1 ECIFW
6 GMRAPYR
13 FRLYVQAME
22 FIGVGSVFLVSLTG
36 LFVGMVFGLQ
46 LVDGF
51 SKLGVQNQTGSVIGI
66 ALTRELAP
74 VFSAL
79 MVSSRAGSAMA
90 TELGSMRIT
99 SQIDA
104 LVTMAVN
111 PVQFL
116 IVPRV
121 VAGLTMLPALTMLF
135 NFVGLLG
142 AWFVSVHLLGLDPG
156 IFMDK

>member
-1 ECIFW
+1 DSDMLKDALLGPTPLGGFSRKAFALPLKVLVEVGVLTRLLWECVFW
-6 GMRAPYR
+6 SLRGPFR
-13 FRLYVQAME
+13 FRLYVQAMD

-36 LFVGMVFGLQ
+36 FFVGMVFGLQ

-51 SKLGVQNQTGSVIGI
+51 SKLGVETQTGSVIGI

-79 MVSSRAGSAMA
+79 MVSSRAGSSMA

-104 LVTMAVN
+104 LVTMAVS
-111 PVQFL
+111 P
-116 IVPRV
+116 
-121 VAGLTMLPALTMLF
+121 
-135 NFVGLLG
+135 
-142 AWFVSVHLLGLDPG
+142 
-156 IFMDK
+156 